1 MKIIHDSDCAVHNEP
16 AYPNGPCD
24 CGAEMVEVA
33 DRFAH
38 RLAMHLEL
46 FLSDYGGKYYTDAL
60 NTLGEYRSAMN
71 AIHEKHCPTFMGEPV
86 IPKREHTTFTTHTN
100 SRGNG

>member
-1 MKIIHDSDCAVHNEP
+1 
-16 AYPNGPCD
+16 
-24 CGAEMVEVA
+24 MVEVA

-46 FLSDYGGKYYTDAL
+46 LLFDYGGKYYTDAL

-71 AIHEKHCPTFMGEPV
+71 AIHEQHTPTFMGEPV
-86 IPKREHTTFTTHTN
+86 ILGAGK
-100 SRGNG
+100 